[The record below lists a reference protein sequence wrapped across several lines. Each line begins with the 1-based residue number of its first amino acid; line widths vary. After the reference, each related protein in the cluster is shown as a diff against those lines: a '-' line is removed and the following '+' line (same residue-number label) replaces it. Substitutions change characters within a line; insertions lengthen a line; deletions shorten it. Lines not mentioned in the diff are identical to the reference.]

1 MQYEVISRGWIL
13 LSQMYSLD
21 SNMFLLGWEY
31 SKVVLINLEAIPAN
45 FSAKIDR
52 GTQRSL
58 D

>member
-1 MQYEVISRGWIL
+1 MQYEVISKGWIIKPNIQPRL
-13 LSQMYSLD
+13 R
-21 SNMFLLGWEY
+21 FFAGIVVKLG
-31 SKVVLINLEAIPAN
+31 VLINLEAIPAN

>member
-1 MQYEVISRGWIL
+1 MQYEVISKGWIIKPNL
-13 LSQMYSLD
+13 QPRLVF
-21 SNMFLLGWEY
+21 FLGKENIKL
-31 SKVVLINLEAIPAN
+31 VVLINLEAIPAN

>member
-1 MQYEVISRGWIL
+1 MQYEVISKGWIIKPNL
-13 LSQMYSLD
+13 QPRLAL
-21 SNMFLLGWEY
+21 FLGKGNKA
-31 SKVVLINLEAIPAN
+31 SVVLINLEAIPAN